1 VPIAATDEQL
11 ALQASIRD
19 WAKRAGPL
27 ALVRG
32 LEPGLDVGGVDASGP
47 GWGGPGWDGPCWPGL
62 AGLGVFS
69 IALPAAAGGAD
80 GTVTDLAAALEEL
93 TLTLVPGPVL
103 PTLLAGLVLAPHADL
118 PAVRPQLSALAAGKT
133 TATVGLP
140 AATLTGAWQPTGPLR
155 VTGEIG
161 PVLSGGAS
169 GQLLAAA
176 VTGDR
181 EVWFCIPAAHPG
193 VTVTERTPV
202 DFSRPLATIRFAGAV
217 IAPGQILTGVST
229 ARVRALAATL
239 YAVEAAAV
247 ASWCAVTA
255 AEYACTRHQFGRPIG
270 SFQAVKHLCAG
281 LLCRAERA
289 AALAWDAARA
299 ADEAPQE
306 HPLAAAAAAAL
317 ALDAAVDNT
326 KDCIQVLGGIGF
338 TWEHDAH
345 LYLRRALALRQ
356 LLGGG
361 GAWRERTA
369 ALALAG
375 SRRRLALTA
384 PGLPLA
390 GAARVVAGT
399 VAALPPERR
408 RTALADAGYVAPQW
422 PPPYGLGAS
431 PGEVSVI
438 DEELDRAGLTRPDLV
453 IGGWAGLAVVQH
465 GSPAQQ
471 ERFAGPTLRGEITWC
486 QLFSEPGAG
495 SDLASLQT
503 RARHVAG
510 AGAQGTDE
518 AEPGSPVEGTSE
530 AEPGRRVGGTS
541 EAGTGSRVA
550 GGGWRL
556 AGQKVWT
563 SLAREA
569 DWAICLARTDPAGPR
584 HRGLTFFLVDM
595 HSDGIEIRPLREIT
609 GRAVFNEVF
618 LDEVFVPDD
627 CVLGEPGDGWRI
639 ARSALATE
647 RVAMGRGSALG
658 EEVEDLI
665 AMIRSAGL
673 STDPRVMEQLGALV
687 AEGLAGSVL
696 DLRSALAQLR
706 GVGARPGPGADPGQ
720 LAAVRKLLGV
730 AHRQSVAEAALALC
744 GAEGAAAD
752 GAGSGPVHE
761 FLLSRCLSI
770 AGGTTQ
776 ILLSVVAERVLGLP
790 REEMR

>member
-1 VPIAATDEQL
+1 MPIAATDEQL

-19 WAKRAGPL
+19 WAKRAGTL
-27 ALVRG
+27 ALVRS
-32 LEPGLDVGGVDASGP
+32 LEPGADAGGSDA
-47 GWGGPGWDGPCWPGL
+47 GGAPASAPCWSGPCWSGL
-62 AGLGVFS
+62 ASLGVFS
-69 IALPAAAGGAD
+69 IALPAAAGGAG

-93 TLTLVPGPVL
+93 TLALAPGPVL
-103 PTLLAGLVLAPHADL
+103 PTLLAGLVLAPHTGP
-118 PAVRPQLSALAAGKT
+118 PAAPALLAALAAGEA
-133 TATVGLP
+133 TATVSLP
-140 AATLTGAWQPTGPLR
+140 APALTGVWQAAGLLR

-161 PVLSGGAS
+161 PVLSGGVR
-169 GQLLAAA
+169 GLLLAAA
-176 VTGDR
+176 VTGDSD
-181 EVWFCIPAAHPG
+181 VWFAIPATHPG

-202 DFSRPLATIRFAGAV
+202 DFSRPLASIRFAGTV
-217 IAPGQILTGVST
+217 IAPGQILAGLST

-247 ASWCAVTA
+247 AGWCSATA
-255 AEYACTRHQFGRPIG
+255 AGYARTRHQFGRPIG

-317 ALDAAVDNT
+317 ALDAAVDNA
-326 KDCIQVLGGIGF
+326 KDCIQVLAGIGF

-361 GAWRERTA
+361 AAWRERTA

-384 PGLPLA
+384 TGPVAEAARSVA
-390 GAARVVAGT
+390 GAVT
-399 VAALPPERR
+399 ALPPERR
-408 RTALADAGYVAPQW
+408 RAALAGAGYVAPHW

-431 PGEVSVI
+431 PGEVSMI
-438 DEELDRAGLTRPDLV
+438 DQELDRAGLIRPDLV

-495 SDLASLQT
+495 SDLTSLQT
-503 RARHVAG
+503 RAR
-510 AGAQGTDE
+510 
-518 AEPGSPVEGTSE
+518 
-530 AEPGRRVGGTS
+530 
-541 EAGTGSRVA
+541 RVA
-550 GGGWRL
+550 GDREPGMGWRL

-569 DWAICLARTDPAGPR
+569 DWAICLARTDPAVPR

-658 EEVEDLI
+658 DEVEGLI
-665 AMIRSAGL
+665 ARVRSAGL
-673 STDPRVMEQLGALV
+673 TTDPRVMEQLGALV
-687 AEGLAGSVL
+687 ADGLAGSLL
-696 DLRSALAQLR
+696 DLRSALAQLPSA
-706 GVGARPGPGADPGQ
+706 GARQGHGADAGQ
-720 LAAVRKLLGV
+720 RAVVRKLLGV
-730 AHRQSVAEAALALC
+730 AHRQSLAEAALALC
-744 GAEGAAAD
+744 GPEGAAAD

-776 ILLSVVAERVLGLP
+776 ILLSVVAERTLGLP

>member
-19 WAKRAGPL
+19 WAKRAGTL
-27 ALVRG
+27 ALVRS
-32 LEPGLDVGGVDASGP
+32 LEPGLDPGSPEAGGTDPGGTDA
-47 GWGGPGWDGPCWPGL
+47 GGTGAAAAGGPCWGDL

-69 IALPAAAGGAD
+69 IALPAAAGGAG
-80 GTVTDLAAALEEL
+80 GTVADLAAALEEL
-93 TLTLVPGPVL
+93 TLALVPGPAL
-103 PTLLAGLVLAPHADL
+103 PTLLAGLVLAPHAGL
-118 PAVRPQLSALAAGKT
+118 PAVPPLLTALAAGAA
-133 TATVGLP
+133 TATVSLP
-140 AATLTGAWQPTGPLR
+140 APTLTGAWQADGLLR

-161 PVLSGGAS
+161 PVLSGGAG

-176 VTGDR
+176 VTGDG
-181 EVWFCIPAAHPG
+181 EVWFCVPAAHPG

-202 DFSRPLATIRFAGAV
+202 DFSRPLATLRFTGAL
-217 IAPGQILTGVST
+217 IAPGQILAGLST

-247 ASWCAVTA
+247 AGWCSATA
-255 AEYACTRHQFGRPIG
+255 AGYARIRHQFGRPIG

-299 ADEAPQE
+299 ADEAPPE

-317 ALDAAVDNT
+317 ALDAAVDNA

-361 GAWRERTA
+361 AAWRDRTA

-375 SRRRLALTA
+375 ARRQLALTPA
-384 PGLPLA
+384 GPAAEAARETA
-390 GAARVVAGT
+390 GA

-408 RTALADAGYVAPQW
+408 RDVLADAGYVAPHW
-422 PPPYGLGAS
+422 PPPFGLGAS
-431 PGEVSVI
+431 PGEVSMI
-438 DEELDRAGLTRPDLV
+438 DAELGRAGLSRPDLV

-471 ERFAGPTLRGEITWC
+471 ARFAGPTLRGEITWC

-495 SDLASLQT
+495 SDLASLRT
-503 RARHVAG
+503 RARR
-510 AGAQGTDE
+510 
-518 AEPGSPVEGTSE
+518 VEEDSE
-530 AEPGRRVGGTS
+530 GGP
-541 EAGTGSRVA
+541 
-550 GGGWRL
+550 GWRL
-556 AGQKVWT
+556 SGQKVWT

-569 DWAICLARTDPAGPR
+569 DWAICLARTDPAVPR

-618 LDEVFVPDD
+618 LDEVLVPDE
-627 CVLGEPGDGWRI
+627 CVLGAPGDGWRI

-658 EEVEDLI
+658 DEVEDLI
-665 AMIRSAGL
+665 TKVRSAGL
-673 STDPRVMEQLGALV
+673 TGDPRVMERLGELV
-687 AEGLAGSVL
+687 ADAIAGSVL

-706 GVGARPGPGADPGQ
+706 AAGAARGAGTEAGPGPGADAGQ

-730 AHRQSVAEAALALC
+730 AHRQAVAEAALSLC